1 MQSKIWQ
8 CNLKKENLKMKI
20 YEKISM
26 CIEKSLYE
34 RVMDYRFAQKFNNKT
49 EAILKLIEIG
59 LANSDQH

>member
-1 MQSKIWQ
+1 
-8 CNLKKENLKMKI
+8 MKI